1 MFTVAELPIS
11 EDPARG
17 ITGKTFDQLQEM
29 SKGLLTLKK
38 LSRIMEQGRVTG
50 LIAMYQCTARA
61 DDRLVENIKEGLH
74 HMGAGVKVYLAR
86 EV

>member
-1 MFTVAELPIS
+1 MFTVAEHPG
-11 EDPARG
+11 RG
-17 ITGKTFDQLQEM
+17 TTEKPFNELEKL

-38 LSRIMEQGRVTG
+38 LSRIIEGGQVTG

-74 HMGAGVKVYLAR
+74 HVGAGVKVYLAR